1 MSRISRFAA
10 SWLALI
16 QLYGNPHYDIV
27 CFALSRFLIYFVRCA
42 LQPFLSFLN
51 DFTSVT
57 FFPCRVCF
65 CLRRRLLSIIYPFL
79 FLLLFL
85 VCFVFAHFIV
95 FFGLLLILFVAFCF
109 VCPLFS
115 FGLVFF
121 FSESFFVFV
130 LLFLV
135 APFYLIFLFLFSSFC
150 FRWKRRILLS
160 KVSVCIYYFL
170 S

>member
-27 CFALSRFLIYFVRCA
+27 CFALSRFLIYFVHRA

-57 FFPCRVCF
+57 FFPCRVSF

-85 VCFVFAHFIV
+85 VCFRFCSFYSFLWFSFNPVCCVLFCLPSFFFWSCFFFFRSHFSFLSCCFSSPLFTSFFSSSFHLFVFAESEGYFYRKLVCVFI
-95 FFGLLLILFVAFCF
+95 
-109 VCPLFS
+109 
-115 FGLVFF
+115 
-121 FSESFFVFV
+121 
-130 LLFLV
+130 
-135 APFYLIFLFLFSSFC
+135 IF
-150 FRWKRRILLS
+150 
-160 KVSVCIYYFL
+160 
-170 S
+170 